1 MGQLAVAASASVA
14 AAIAIAATVFGQKQK
29 ANPMNVQ
36 NFSIS
41 IWKGQHRE
49 AKKCVLA
56 LGGSGRGWVQCASGF
71 AAANG
76 NKPLW

>member
-1 MGQLAVAASASVA
+1 MGQLAVAASAS

-41 IWKGQHRE
+41 I
-49 AKKCVLA
+49 
-56 LGGSGRGWVQCASGF
+56 
-71 AAANG
+71 
-76 NKPLW
+76 